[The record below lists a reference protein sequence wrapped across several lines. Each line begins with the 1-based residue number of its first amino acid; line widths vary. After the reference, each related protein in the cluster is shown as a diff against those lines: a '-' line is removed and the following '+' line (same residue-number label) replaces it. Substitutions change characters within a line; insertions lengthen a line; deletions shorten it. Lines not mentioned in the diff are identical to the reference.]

1 MKMVVVMMMMV
12 VLMMMVKYCTFQ
24 QVMKILKTINPA
36 VQDDVDNDLVMSRGS
51 SNPDFAAW
59 MPLEFSLGAPSY

>member
-1 MKMVVVMMMMV
+1 
-12 VLMMMVKYCTFQ
+12 MVKYCTFQ